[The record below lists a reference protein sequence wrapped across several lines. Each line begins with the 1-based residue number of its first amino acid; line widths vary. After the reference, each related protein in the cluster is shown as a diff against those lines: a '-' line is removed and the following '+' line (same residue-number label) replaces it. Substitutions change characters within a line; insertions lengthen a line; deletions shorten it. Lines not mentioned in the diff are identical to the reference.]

1 MRAFIGLR
9 VRVIESDGGFRV
21 IEGDGGFIFG
31 GNVLGVCFSA
41 LVLGWRRPP
50 SVLVLALVLLAE
62 ASFSL
67 GVGPSFGGYPS
78 FARMR

>member
-1 MRAFIGLR
+1 MEGLFLG
-9 VRVIESDGGFRV
+9 EMFW
-21 IEGDGGFIFG
+21 
-31 GNVLGVCFSA
+31 GVCFSA